1 MFQSN
6 VLQIRHRLY
15 CMYVEQSSLM
25 FSVSIESDSLY
36 ANDRMALNMSVNGRF
51 VSGVEGTDFERG

>member
-1 MFQSN
+1 
-6 VLQIRHRLY
+6 
-15 CMYVEQSSLM
+15 MYVEQSSLM

-36 ANDRMALNMSVNGRF
+36 ANDRMALNMFVNGRF